1 MDWIME
7 YTADSTDLLREW
19 RAKGAAPKQFL
30 REVRKHCIYEGIC
43 WRGTSLRSISMHS
56 PVLSASKD
64 IHVAFNFSL
73 NHYKAA
79 IVAFVGYEAY
89 NISSSSVH
97 PQEEEVILVLT
108 EEIALT
114 HTGWLE
120 GTPVYLARK
129 SKNIPLELVESWR
142 KLWEQE
148 VKYEVNRFQSFLT
161 DYDL

>member
-43 WRGTSLRSISMHS
+43 WRGTSLRSLSEYS
-56 PVLSASKD
+56 PVLSTSRE
-64 IHVAFNFSL
+64 IQVAFNFASY
-73 NHYKAA
+73 HCEAA

-97 PQEEEVILVLT
+97 PQEEEVIVIVSEKLAYRRV
-108 EEIALT
+108 A
-114 HTGWLE
+114 WLE
-120 GTPVYLARK
+120 GTPVYLACK
-129 SKNIPLELVESWR
+129 SNLP
-142 KLWEQE
+142 LWEQE
-148 VKYEVNRFQSFLT
+148 VKYQVNRFQSFLT